1 MFSLHYCWVSCL
13 FLETK
18 MLYNFDSQAAN
29 VSHCDSEPINVER
42 IQTGCVR
49 LSQPCPWSRS
59 CDQSAAEHT
68 SGSYQKKHPRPCRP
82 AAAGSPVLQHR
93 STRMI
98 HTFATTP
105 TRQHVKLIS
114 KVVPAVQNSLKGY
127 SISLQYRLVSLFQNL
142 NYFCVV

>member
-1 MFSLHYCWVSCL
+1 MFKSLCLRKYVSQGFQFSTFVHYCWVRCL

-49 LSQPCPWSRS
+49 LSQPCPWSMS

-68 SGSYQKKHPRPCRP
+68 SSSYQKKHPSPCRP
-82 AAAGSPVLQHR
+82 AAAGSSVLQHR

-98 HTFATTP
+98 HTFATTS
-105 TRQHVKLIS
+105 TKHMSSWFQT
-114 KVVPAVQNSLKGY
+114 
-127 SISLQYRLVSLFQNL
+127 LFL
-142 NYFCVV
+142 